1 MASRIQKKGARLR
14 SAIVDEIA
22 NEYLATTKQ
31 GKTLAFGDGLDIA
44 ARAIVNAID
53 DEKNKPHL
61 LFANEKLGVDL
72 LSGALKFA
80 LDALSSYVQSNI
92 DIKREFSGDPSDG
105 LFLSQE
111 QEEPEGFADMP

>member
-53 DEKNKPHL
+53 AETRKESDAPARGL
-61 LFANEKLGVDL
+61 LEGSERQGKRNLSASLG
-72 LSGALKFA
+72 FA
-80 LDALSSYVQSNI
+80 LDALSSYVQH
-92 DIKREFSGDPSDG
+92 KVEM
-105 LFLSQE
+105 
-111 QEEPEGFADMP
+111 FARQDEDK